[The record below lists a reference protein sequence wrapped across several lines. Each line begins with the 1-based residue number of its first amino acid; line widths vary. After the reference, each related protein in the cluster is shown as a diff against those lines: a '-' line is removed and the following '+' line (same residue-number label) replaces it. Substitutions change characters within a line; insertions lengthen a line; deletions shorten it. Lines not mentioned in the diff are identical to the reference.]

1 MGGKFPWAENRETL
15 ISVPAPAS
23 LPAVPPVTGFAAL
36 PAPHLHTR
44 KGKIQGVRGRTFH
57 GPMGTGRGFV

>member
-1 MGGKFPWAENRETL
+1 MGREQGD
-15 ISVPAPAS
+15 PDFCAPPAS
-23 LPAVPPVTGFAAL
+23 LPAVPPMTGFATL